1 MIEISISRE
10 LAAEHAGF
18 LASCAERGHQVQVFG
33 ASGAQPESDAAKTR
47 DPKDM
52 PEAAYVDHHDAHA

>member
-1 MIEISISRE
+1 
-10 LAAEHAGF
+10 
-18 LASCAERGHQVQVFG
+18 VQVFG